1 MMPTRLTI
9 DDFKTLPQMLE
20 HTLTFMPDREGYRY
34 YDYDAEKWIS
44 VTWREFGL
52 RVMQWRKALNALGLK
67 PGDRVAMLLI
77 NSLDALIFDQAALAN
92 GLVAVPLH
100 AIDTPESSA
109 YILADSGSRFLVTT
123 TKARWNA
130 IFTADMQLPDL
141 EHVVFT
147 SEDEEGCSDHVR
159 YCGVE
164 EFLKH
169 GQTVS
174 ECDLPAG
181 PEAED
186 LASIVY
192 TSGTTGR
199 PKGVM
204 LTHRAIVSNVQDI
217 SKEVPLGEDDIF
229 LSYLPLSHSFER
241 TFTYYNCVG
250 HGTTLVFS
258 RGVMRI
264 AEDFADIQPTLM
276 CTVPRVLEQFYAK
289 IQQQVAKEG
298 ESEKFIMDCVIA
310 AGWRDFCRENDLP
323 LEDDGL
329 PELDFIFKTLYRD
342 RFVKR
347 VHNIFGKRFR
357 FLVCGGA
364 ALNGTVAKFFCSLGL
379 MLRQAYGLTEYSPV
393 ISITRLVNNHLAT
406 VGEPLV
412 RCQVRAGENNELQ
425 VLGPSMMSGYWKLP
439 KESREAL
446 TEDGWLR
453 TGDQVDLSDGG
464 RVRITGRIKEIIV
477 TSTGEKIAPVD
488 LEFAIQEDHLFE
500 QVIAI
505 GEARPYITA
514 LVVVND
520 MRFNLLCEEVGI
532 DPNDPGINDNRN
544 LKAKVVKR
552 IRMVTKHFPQYGVP
566 RNVYIL
572 RDHWTVEN
580 GLLTPTMKLRRRQI
594 QERFAE
600 EIETLYA
607 AARR

>member
-1 MMPTRLTI
+1 
-9 DDFKTLPQMLE
+9 
-20 HTLTFMPDREGYRY
+20 
-34 YDYDAEKWIS
+34 
-44 VTWREFGL
+44 
-52 RVMQWRKALNALGLK
+52 
-67 PGDRVAMLLI
+67 
-77 NSLDALIFDQAALAN
+77 
-92 GLVAVPLH
+92 
-100 AIDTPESSA
+100 
-109 YILADSGSRFLVTT
+109 
-123 TKARWNA
+123 
-130 IFTADMQLPDL
+130 
-141 EHVVFT
+141 
-147 SEDEEGCSDHVR
+147 
-159 YCGVE
+159 
-164 EFLKH
+164 
-169 GQTVS
+169 
-174 ECDLPAG
+174 
-181 PEAED
+181 
-186 LASIVY
+186 
-192 TSGTTGR
+192 
-199 PKGVM
+199 
-204 LTHRAIVSNVQDI
+204 
-217 SKEVPLGEDDIF
+217 
-229 LSYLPLSHSFER
+229 
-241 TFTYYNCVG
+241 
-250 HGTTLVFS
+250 
-258 RGVMRI
+258 
-264 AEDFADIQPTLM
+264 
-276 CTVPRVLEQFYAK
+276 
-289 IQQQVAKEG
+289 
-298 ESEKFIMDCVIA
+298 
-310 AGWRDFCRENDLP
+310 
-323 LEDDGL
+323 
-329 PELDFIFKTLYRD
+329 
-342 RFVKR
+342 
-347 VHNIFGKRFR
+347 
-357 FLVCGGA
+357 
-364 ALNGTVAKFFCSLGL
+364 

>member
-1 MMPTRLTI
+1 MMATRQTV
-9 DDFKTLPQMLE
+9 DDFKTLPEMLE
-20 HTLTFMPDREGYRY
+20 HTLKTVPEREGYRY
-34 YDYDAEKWIS
+34 FDYETEKWVS
-44 VTWREFGL
+44 VTWQEFGN
-52 RVMQWRKALNALGLK
+52 RVMKWRKAFHAVGLK

-77 NSLDALIFDQAALAN
+77 NSLDALIFDQAAVAN

-100 AIDTPESSA
+100 AIDTPESA
-109 YILADSGSRFLVTT
+109 GYILADSDSRFLVTT
-123 TKARWNA
+123 AKARWNA
-130 IFTADMQLPDL
+130 IHATDTQLPDL
-141 EHVVFT
+141 ERVVFT
-147 SEDEEGCSDHVR
+147 SEVEEGDSDHVH
-159 YCGVE
+159 YCGVDS
-164 EFLKH
+164 FLEL
-169 GQTVS
+169 GASVQES
-174 ECDLPAG
+174 DLPEG
-181 PEAED
+181 PKSED

-217 SKEVPLGEDDIF
+217 AKEVAPGKDDLF

-241 TFTYYNCVG
+241 TFTYYNCVA
-250 HGTTLVFS
+250 HGATLVFS
-258 RGVMRI
+258 RGVMQI
-264 AEDFADIQPTLM
+264 TEDFKDIQPTLM

-289 IQQQVAKEG
+289 IQQQIAKEG
-298 ESEKFIMDCVIA
+298 ESEKFILDCVVA
-310 AGWRDFCRENDLP
+310 AGWRDFCRANNLPVENDGIP
-323 LEDDGL
+323 A
-329 PELDFIFKTLYRD
+329 LDFMFKALYRE

-347 VHNIFGKRFR
+347 VQQIFGTRFK

-393 ISITRLVNNHLAT
+393 ISMTRLVNNHLAT
-406 VGEPLV
+406 VGEPLA
-412 RCQVRAGENNELQ
+412 RCQARAGENNELQ

-439 KESREAL
+439 KESQEAL
-446 TEDGWLR
+446 TPDGWLR

-464 RVRITGRIKEIIV
+464 RIRITGRIKEIIV

-500 QVIAI
+500 QVMAV

-520 MRFNLLCEEVGI
+520 MRFKMLCDEVGI
-532 DPNDPGINDNRN
+532 DPNDPNINNNRN

-552 IRMVTKHFPQYGVP
+552 IRLTAKHFPQYGVP

-572 RDHWTVEN
+572 REHWTVEN

-594 QERFAE
+594 LERFAQ
-600 EIETLYA
+600 EIEGLYSTGH
-607 AARR
+607 R